1 MEPVE
6 TQAAPVVRAK
16 GVVKRYGA
24 KVALDGLDVEIG
36 HGVTGLL
43 GSNGAGKTTLISLM
57 LGLRRRDA
65 GLDVRARPRPADG
78 RHRRARAH
86 RVRP

>member
-6 TQAAPVVRAK
+6 TQAAPVVRAQ

-65 GLDVRARPRPADG
+65 GMSGARPRPPDG
-78 RHRRARAH
+78 RHRRARAN

>member
-6 TQAAPVVRAK
+6 SNPAPVVRAQ

-24 KVALDGLDVEIG
+24 KVALDELDVEIG

-43 GSNGAGKTTLISLM
+43 GSNGAGTTTLISLM
-57 LGLRRRDA
+57 LGLRRRHAGVLEVLGHAPPRA
-65 GLDVRARPRPADG
+65 GLAG
-78 RHRRARAH
+78 RSRM
-86 RVRP
+86 V

>member
-6 TQAAPVVRAK
+6 TQAAPVVRAQ

-43 GSNGAGKTTLISLM
+43 GANGAGKTTLISQI
-57 LGLRRRDA
+57 RSTSSR
-65 GLDVRARPRPADG
+65 
-78 RHRRARAH
+78 
-86 RVRP
+86 